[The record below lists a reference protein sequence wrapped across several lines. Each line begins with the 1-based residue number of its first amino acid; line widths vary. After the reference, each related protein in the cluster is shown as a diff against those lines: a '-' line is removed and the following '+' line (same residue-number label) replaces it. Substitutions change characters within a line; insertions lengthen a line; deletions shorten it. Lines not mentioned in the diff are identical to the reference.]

1 MQTDRITELRTDIRY
16 LAAQVIAMASSYET
30 YAARHRSMGRAKVDA
45 LYGTR
50 VRDYQRAAERASEI
64 ARKYV

>member
-1 MQTDRITELRTDIRY
+1 MQTDRIEEVQADIRY
-16 LAAQVIAMASSYET
+16 LAAQVVAMASSYET

-50 VRDYQRAAERASEI
+50 VRDYQRAAERAIEI
-64 ARKYV
+64 ARKYD